1 MSWVAAAFVSAF
13 FAGITSVLAK
23 CGIKQTDSDVATAI
37 RTCVVLVFAWAM
49 AGISGSIGTIGSIE
63 PRSWLFLVLSGLATG
78 ASWIC
83 YFKALG
89 IGDVNKVVP
98 VDKMSTVLAALI
110 AIVLF
115 GETSNLAVKLV
126 GTAVIT
132 LGTFLMIEKK
142 QSAGPEQQQDRT
154 WLAYALG
161 AAVFAALTSILAKV
175 GIEGVESNPATAIR
189 TCVVLVMAWAIVAAK
204 GKLDQVAHADR
215 RELTF
220 LATSGIATGA
230 SWLLYYYAI
239 ATGQVERRGADRQTI
254 DCRIGTIC
262 APGIQRKTLTTQR
275 HRSRSHRPGHCS
287 ARSLEVARPAAAT
300 SSHLAWDACTDRGMP
315 CAYRA
320 RWQIWDNSAG
330 NEGRLRT
337 PALSRREGRR
347 ASRSP
352 PWGSA
357 WHTGRSRCSDR
368 HRRQTCSSVACAA
381 AQLRDTRTMQTEAR
395 DGASCCPCGVPAPP
409 RSRHQSVPRQL
420 Y

>member
-161 AAVFAALTSILAKV
+161 AAVFAALTSIL
-175 GIEGVESNPATAIR
+175 GIEGVESNLATAIR

-239 ATGQVERRGADRQTI
+239 ATGQVSVVVQI
-254 DCRIGTIC
+254 DKLSIVVSV
-262 APGIQRKTLTTQR
+262 LF
-275 HRSRSHRPGHCS
+275 
-287 ARSLEVARPAAAT
+287 AR
-300 SSHLAWDACTDRGMP
+300 LAF
-315 CAYRA
+315 
-320 RWQIWDNSAG
+320 
-330 NEGRLRT
+330 NEK
-337 PALSRREGRR
+337 LSRR
-347 ASRSP
+347 
-352 PWGSA
+352 SA
-357 WHTGRSRCSDR
+357 IGLALIVLAT
-368 HRRQTCSSVACAA
+368 AA
-381 AQLRDTRTMQTEAR
+381 LA
-395 DGASCCPCGVPAPP
+395 VWK
-409 RSRHQSVPRQL
+409 
-420 Y
+420 